1 MKNNIILRGFPAS
14 PGLVMGKLKILDNKV
29 EFVQEYDID
38 DVEGETKRF
47 LKAIDDTKNDILK
60 ARENLDKTMGEE
72 FKEIFDV
79 QIMILEDKSVI
90 ERTLLNIRETKKN
103 AEFVYKNV
111 MNQIMENMS
120 KTDSKYFKER
130 IFDITDIMN
139 RVIKKL
145 KKRDD
150 VLLFSNEKM
159 IVGTYNITPTETMRF
174 DKNLVIG
181 IITESGGITSHSSIM
196 ARALNIPAVVNVKD
210 FLSNV
215 EEGDTVIV
223 DGYSGTVIINP
234 DENSIKIFKKREDEY
249 ITYNKKLMEI
259 KDEESVTIDGHNI
272 DLSANIELFEEVS
285 EVKKYGG
292 RGVGLFRTEFIFLQ
306 ENGYPSV
313 EKQEKI
319 YRSVSEKI
327 FPDSVIIR
335 TVDIGGDKPIYV
347 EEREK
352 NPFLGFRGIRVSLQN
367 RELLKEQFRAV
378 LKSSVKKNLKLML
391 PMVSRIDEVIQAKLV
406 LDEVKKELFNQQID
420 FDKDIE
426 LGIMV
431 EVPSA
436 AILAEEFAKYV
447 NFFSIGTNDLTQY
460 TLAVDRN
467 NTKVSYLYDS
477 LDPAVLK
484 LIKMTIDAA
493 HDLNIWVGVCGEM
506 ASDPI
511 AIPILVGLGV
521 DELSMAPVFLPE
533 IKMIVRLL
541 SFEESK
547 EIAKNALLLKSSDK
561 VREYITGIISEK
573 FPNLIKYILGEF
585 YEKEKDV
592 NSD

>member
-1 MKNNIILRGFPAS
+1 MKNNLILRGFPAS
-14 PGLVMGKLKILDNKV
+14 PGLVIGKLKILNNKV

-38 DVEGETKRF
+38 DPEGEAKRF
-47 LKAIDDTKNDILK
+47 LKAVGDTKIDILK
-60 ARENLDKTMGEE
+60 ARENFDKTMGEE

-111 MNQIMENMS
+111 MNQIMENMT

-145 KKRDD
+145 KNRDD
-150 VLLFSNEKM
+150 ISLSSYEKM
-159 IVGTYNITPTETMRF
+159 IIGTYTITPTETMKF
-174 DKNLVIG
+174 GKNLIIG

-196 ARALNIPAVVNVKD
+196 ARALNIPAVVNVKE

-223 DGYSGTVIINP
+223 DGYTGTVIINP
-234 DENSIKIFKKREDEY
+234 DENSIKNFKKREDEY

-272 DLSANIELFEEVS
+272 DLSANIELYEEVA

-292 RGVGLFRTEFIFLQ
+292 RGIGLFRTEFIFLQ

-313 EKQEKI
+313 EKQKKI
-319 YRSVSEKI
+319 YTSVSEKI

-347 EEREK
+347 DENEK
-352 NPFLGFRGIRVSLQN
+352 NPFLGFRGIRVSLKN
-367 RELLKEQFRAV
+367 RELLKDQFRAV

-391 PMVSRIDEVIQAKLV
+391 PMVSSIDEVIQAKLV

-467 NTKVSYLYDS
+467 NTRVSHLYDA

-484 LIKMTIDAA
+484 LIKMTVDAA
-493 HDLNIWVGVCGEM
+493 HDVNIWAGVCGEM

-511 AIPILVGLGV
+511 AIPILIGLGV

-533 IKMIVRLL
+533 IKMIIRLL

-547 EIAKNALLLKSSDK
+547 EIAKNALLFKSPDK
-561 VREYITGIISEK
+561 VREYIIGIISEK
-573 FPNLIKYILGEF
+573 FPNLRKYILGEF
-585 YEKEKDV
+585 YEE
-592 NSD
+592 